1 MREEGCERAAGH
13 GPARPAEG
21 EAARLRSIGLRRG
34 AGDLGGWPQRAAT
47 PPGTRAVSTVG
58 ESAVRFHGIL
68 ASTAA
73 MAQVSLSA
81 E

>member
-1 MREEGCERAAGH
+1 MREEGYERGAGH

-21 EAARLRSIGLRRG
+21 EAARHRSGGLRRG

-47 PPGTRAVSTVG
+47 TPGTRAVSTVG

>member
-1 MREEGCERAAGH
+1 MREEGCERGAGN

-21 EAARLRSIGLRRG
+21 EAARHRSSGLRRG
-34 AGDLGGWPQRAAT
+34 AGDIGGWAQRAAT